1 MFIVASSGMDSG
13 PTPFMIGQAMDM
25 SGVDF
30 NTDQDG
36 LLSVEPAWMAD
47 INEMDWVSQI
57 P

>member
-30 NTDQDG
+30 NADQDG

>member
-1 MFIVASSGMDSG
+1 
-13 PTPFMIGQAMDM
+13 MIGQAMDM